1 MSVPELLLPAGG
13 FDQAIAAIE
22 GGADALYLGFSDF
35 SARKQARNFDRTA
48 YRRLLRFAR
57 ERGVRLYAALNTVI
71 VQRELEA
78 AADLLAFLGR
88 FPPDAVIVQDWGLA
102 RLIRERHPS
111 LPIHASTQA
120 ACQGAEGARMAIEL
134 GAARVVLPRET
145 SLSDMAALHRELPG
159 LELEAFVHGALC
171 YSFSG
176 LCLASGL
183 VLGRSGNRG
192 ECAQLCRSSY
202 AFEGPA
208 APPSLVRREGCWF
221 SCKDLDLG
229 DRVDDLIAAGISSL
243 KIEGRMK
250 SPEYCFAL
258 ASLYRGI
265 LDRLAGAS
273 SAPGEAEIEARREAA
288 ALAFSRSP
296 TQAWIEERG
305 GAFLLDPEYPG
316 HRGLPAGRI
325 ARNDGGRLSVDLE
338 RPLGLRDGLL
348 GFEDGDS
355 ARPVRFPVLE
365 LRDPRS
371 GRGLVRARAGSKVEL
386 LAQSEGI
393 GLSGLRVGDEF
404 FRISAREQDRKA
416 VSLEEFEA
424 AREELQIR
432 LSFGRSGLDA
442 VLSLPTFEAEEP
454 AHAARAEACIEAGEN
469 LVLDRAR
476 SPGGLA
482 RALAVFAEAGEAD
495 FRLEPRA
502 EGTVELDSGEV
513 CAAADLFVPP
523 SILKREKNRLYSKA
537 AGLVSAASASY
548 ARESVESCRSRARA
562 AMGEPRPNP
571 APPRAALVF
580 PRQGLPAGLPFA
592 TRGVLASG
600 TALPEWGGRSWL
612 PLAPLVADREG
623 YGRLVH
629 ERVASSLGEG
639 RSIVLGL
646 GALHHI
652 ALARSLSESFPEAGS
667 RLGFFLDINLYLA
680 NELAF
685 ASLASLAGGVEFGYG
700 YLEIE
705 DQDGCEALAPVG
717 PGFEPPLFQSLGCFY
732 KHHIVSSRCPDSC
745 SRAWQGILSDRE
757 RRYLV
762 IVEDCVTTLFRLPSP
777 RR

>member
-1 MSVPELLLPAGG
+1 MPELLLPAGG

-22 GGADALYLGFSDF
+22 GGADALYLGFTDF
-35 SARKQARNFDRTA
+35 SARKQARNFDRTG
-48 YRRLLRFAR
+48 YRRLLGFAR

-71 VQRELEA
+71 LQRELEE

-102 RLIRERHPS
+102 RLIRERHPG

-120 ACQGAEGARMAIEL
+120 ACQSAEGARMAIEL
-134 GAARVVLPRET
+134 GASRVVLPRET
-145 SLSDMAALHRELPG
+145 SLAEMGALHRELPE

-192 ECAQLCRSSY
+192 ECAQLCRSCY

-208 APPSLVRREGCWF
+208 VSSSPARREGCWF

-229 DRVDDLIAAGISSL
+229 DRVGDLVAAGISSL

-273 SAPGEAEIEARREAA
+273 SAPGEDEIEARREAA
-288 ALAFSRSP
+288 RLAFSRSP
-296 TQAWIEERG
+296 TQAWIEESG
-305 GAFLLDPEYPG
+305 GASLLDPEYPG

-325 ARNDGGRLSVDLE
+325 ARNDRGRLSVDLE

-348 GFEDGDS
+348 GFEGGES
-355 ARPVRFPVLE
+355 ARPVRFPALE

-371 GRGLVRARAGSKVEL
+371 GRDLVRARAGSRVEL
-386 LAQSEGI
+386 LAQSEGT
-393 GLSGLRVGDEF
+393 GLSGLRVGDEL

-416 VSLEEFEA
+416 VSPEEFEP
-424 AREELQIR
+424 AREELPIR
-432 LSFGRSGLDA
+432 LSFGRSGLAA
-442 VLSLPTFEAEEP
+442 VLSLPTFEAEKP
-454 AHAARAEACIEAGEN
+454 AQAVRAEACIEAGEV

-476 SPGGLA
+476 SPGGLG

-495 FRLEPRA
+495 FRLAPRA
-502 EGTVELDSGEV
+502 EGSLELDSGEV
-513 CAAADLFVPP
+513 IAAADLFVPP

-537 AGLVSAASASY
+537 AELVAAASARY
-548 ARESVESCRSRARA
+548 ALESVEACRSSARA
-562 AMGEPRPNP
+562 DMGEARPGS

-580 PRQGLPAGLPFA
+580 PRQGLPTGLPFA
-592 TRGVLASG
+592 TRSVLASG
-600 TALPEWGGRSWL
+600 AALPEWGGRSWL
-612 PLAPLVADREG
+612 PLAPLVADRED

-629 ERVASSLGEG
+629 GRVASSLGEG

-646 GALHHI
+646 GALHHL
-652 ALARSLSESFPEAGS
+652 ALARSLREAFPEAGS

-680 NELAF
+680 NELAL

-705 DQDGCEALAPVG
+705 DQGGCEALTPVG

-732 KHHIVSSRCPDSC
+732 KHHLASSRCPEPC
-745 SRAWQGILSDRE
+745 ARAWQGILTDRE

-762 IVEDCVTTLFRLPSP
+762 LVEDCVTTLFRLASP